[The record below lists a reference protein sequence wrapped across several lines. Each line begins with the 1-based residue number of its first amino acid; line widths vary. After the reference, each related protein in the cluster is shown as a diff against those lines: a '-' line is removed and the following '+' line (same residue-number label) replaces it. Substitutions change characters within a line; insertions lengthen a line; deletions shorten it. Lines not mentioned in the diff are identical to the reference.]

1 MKCKNCEGKYYTGKE
16 NTPLGRGFSASA
28 EKIGKRMKGKDGKM
42 YEVVKSG
49 KGKRWAR
56 VTSTKKTDPSSKR
69 KTSPRM
75 DDRKLWEY
83 MENIQI
89 TTTEYGI
96 VKGIKYEKGDI
107 LPNGDEVNEVYDYND
122 HICDVSAWVTDVVS
136 NSPDSVD
143 RLIFEW
149 KDGKSPKDNK
159 QCRESRKV
167 IRHLVNY
174 FDKEATDTETRRY
187 VNVLYTINTYYGTGW
202 YNVGSHREDI
212 GGLMNPDVFD
222 SYTDED
228 L

>member
-49 KGKRWAR
+49 KGKRWTR

-75 DDRKLWEY
+75 DDQKLWEY
-83 MENIQI
+83 MEHIQI

-96 VKGIKYEKGDI
+96 VHGIKYGKGAI
-107 LPNGDEVNEVYDYND
+107 LLDGDKVNEVYDYND
-122 HICDVSAWVTDVVS
+122 DICHVSAWVTDVVS
-136 NSPDSVD
+136 NSPYSFD
-143 RLIFEW
+143 RLIIEW
-149 KDGKSPKDNK
+149 KDGKSPKDNT

-167 IRHLVNY
+167 IRHLAKY
-174 FDKEATDTETRRY
+174 FRQESTDKKTRRY
-187 VNVLYTINTYYGTGW
+187 AAVLYTINLYYAQFH
-202 YNVGSHREDI
+202 NVRSYREDI
-212 GGLMNPDVFD
+212 GGLMNTDYFD